1 MVTGSAA
8 VVFIAPDQLT
18 CAIHV
23 FHDLMVAA
31 PHPRHQ
37 QIIACN
43 HSAAPYGARMLQ
55 PQRLLVLRAVI
66 ASGSVNAAARNLH
79 FAPATVS
86 QHLHALSRETGLV
99 LFVKNGRGIT
109 PTAAAFHL
117 ADQGATVLADLAR
130 LDRTVADLREG
141 RVEQLAVACF
151 ASAAQAWIPRIAQA
165 IREQHPGVT
174 LEISLNGPHD
184 GRGRRPPDVD
194 IRNEPVDGPATR
206 LDDYLRQ
213 ELMIEEFS
221 VVLPPSHPLTQADE
235 IGMKELQHELWIDH
249 DIYDSPTGQIIG
261 LACRAAGFVPRYA
274 ARLDDH
280 HAALALVAAGLGIT
294 VLPQLALTGLP
305 AGLAVRPLTRPTV
318 RRRVVAHARRHPV
331 RNRAISI
338 AVAELRACA
347 DADRRRGVGP
357 RNA

>member
-1 MVTGSAA
+1 MVTVSAA
-8 VVFIAPDQLT
+8 VVYVAPGHVT
-18 CAIHV
+18 CVVAL
-23 FHDLMVAA
+23 FHDPMVAV
-31 PHPRHQ
+31 PRQRHQ
-37 QIIACN
+37 QTFVCD
-43 HSAAPYGARMLQ
+43 HSVQAYGALMLQ
-55 PQRLLVLRAVI
+55 PQRLLVLQAVI

-86 QHLHALSRETGLV
+86 QHLQALSRETGLV
-99 LFVKNGRGIT
+99 LFVKSGRGIT
-109 PTAAAFHL
+109 PTAAALQL

-141 RVEQLAVACF
+141 RVEQLAIACF
-151 ASAAQAWIPRIAQA
+151 ASAAQAWLPRVAQA
-165 IREQHPGVT
+165 IRQQHPGVA
-174 LEISLNGPHD
+174 LEISLNEPHD

-206 LDDYLRQ
+206 LDGYLRQ
-213 ELMIEEFS
+213 ELMIEKFC
-221 VVLPPSHPLTQADE
+221 VVLPPSHPLTQQGE
-235 IGMKELQHELWIDH
+235 IGMKELQDEPWIDH

-318 RRRVVAHARRHPV
+318 RRRVVAHAHRHPE
-331 RNRAISI
+331 RHRAISI
-338 AVAELRACA
+338 ALSELRACA
-347 DADRRRGVGP
+347 DAEQR
-357 RNA
+357 